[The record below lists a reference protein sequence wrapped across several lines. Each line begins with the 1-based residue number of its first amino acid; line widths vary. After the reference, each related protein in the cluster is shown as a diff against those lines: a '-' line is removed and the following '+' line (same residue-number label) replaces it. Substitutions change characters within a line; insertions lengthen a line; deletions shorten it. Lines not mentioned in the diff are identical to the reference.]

1 MGDVIDFES
10 KQKVEDDDMSIEAA
24 ALMEEVFD
32 ACTDSTLDPEEVCWL
47 MVSTFGN
54 SMFYGMCREHAIEQ
68 FCKAF
73 MAVISYN
80 EVDEKE
86 MFRVLAGVK

>member
-10 KQKVEDDDMSIEAA
+10 KQKVGDDGMSIEAA

-32 ACTDSTLDPEEVCWL
+32 ACTDSTLDSEEVCWL

-54 SMFYGMCREHAIEQ
+54 SMFHGMCREHAIEQ

-73 MAVISYN
+73 IAVISYN
-80 EVDEKE
+80 EVDEQE